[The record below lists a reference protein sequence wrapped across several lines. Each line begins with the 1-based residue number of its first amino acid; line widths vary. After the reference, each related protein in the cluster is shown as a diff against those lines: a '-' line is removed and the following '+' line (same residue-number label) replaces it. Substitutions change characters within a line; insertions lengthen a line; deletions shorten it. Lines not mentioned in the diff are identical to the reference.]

1 MTGKSLL
8 SPADTVTGG
17 GWFDLLHRLAE
28 RDTTTPTHH
37 QAKLTDDE
45 STEEESGKKKKKKDK
60 DKEKKKKDKD
70 KEKKE
75 KKEKKRNKEEK
86 EEKKEKKEKKR
97 NKEEKEEKN
106 EQENGVSG
114 MYLEEAR
121 SRGESLLEREAMAFE
136 AKIGRESPAD
146 AAWLKKVRSS
156 GTTRDKLAAA
166 TLVRHPS
173 HKYMRK
179 TIIII
184 VVVVVVVM
192 MMMTENGIGS

>member
-1 MTGKSLL
+1 M
-8 SPADTVTGG
+8 
-17 GWFDLLHRLAE
+17 
-28 RDTTTPTHH
+28 
-37 QAKLTDDE
+37 
-45 STEEESGKKKKKKDK
+45 
-60 DKEKKKKDKD
+60 
-70 KEKKE
+70 
-75 KKEKKRNKEEK
+75 
-86 EEKKEKKEKKR
+86 
-97 NKEEKEEKN
+97 
-106 EQENGVSG
+106 SG